1 MKTKLATL
9 VLCVLFMLHGKAQSD
24 GFFTS
29 DGLGQD
35 RLNLYP
41 YPSQTSEEI
50 GFDNMN
56 VSTTPVGNGS
66 LALLGLGLIYVS
78 LKRKEDVR

>member
-9 VLCVLFMLHGKAQSD
+9 MLCMFFMLCGKAQSD
-24 GFFTS
+24 GFFNS
-29 DGLGQD
+29 NGLGQD

-41 YPSQTSEEI
+41 YPAQTFDEI

-66 LALLGLGLIYVS
+66 LALLGIALIYAS

>member
-9 VLCVLFMLHGKAQSD
+9 MLCMFFMLCGKAQSD
-24 GFFTS
+24 GFFNS
-29 DGLGQD
+29 NALGEG

-41 YPSQTSEEI
+41 YPAQTFDEI

-66 LALLGLGLIYVS
+66 LALLGIALIYAS

>member
-9 VLCVLFMLHGKAQSD
+9 VLCVFFMLHGKAQSD

-78 LKRKEDVR
+78 LKRKGDVR